1 MPHQPPQM
9 LQQQQPQAHNNNNV
23 NITPVSVNVNL
34 PPQATGGMSPES
46 ANQYAETMSDQNPVV
61 VEYITENP
69 DYLKYGII
77 TGIVIIS
84 VIVCIYIYSE
94 FATPDPRYMHATS
107 VLDQTVPVGTTSSA
121 PYAVKFPDVLS
132 SAGIT
137 ATSPSVF
144 LLPVGATYVLR
155 GVLTWAKGNTI
166 FRWANVTKGK
176 LVFIGKEGSVES
188 KVYSHGGTSRAF
200 NAAEVNISAD
210 VPTSVS
216 LYVLSGDDYLIR
228 GQNSEIDR
236 RGPLISIESLDKNT
250 HIPTTTTN

>member
-1 MPHQPPQM
+1 MPHLM
-9 LQQQQPQAHNNNNV
+9 LLQQQQPQPQAHNNNNV
-23 NITPVSVNVNL
+23 NITPGSVNINLL

-46 ANQYAETMSDQNPVV
+46 ANQYAETMSAQNPAV
-61 VEYITENP
+61 VEYITETS

-77 TGIVIIS
+77 TGIVIIL
-84 VIVCIYIYSE
+84 VIVCIYSE

-137 ATSPSVF
+137 ATPPSVF
-144 LLPVGATYVLR
+144 LLPAGATYVLF
-155 GVLTWAKGNTI
+155 GALTWVKGNTI

-176 LVFIGKEGSVES
+176 LVFIGKEGRFES
-188 KVYSHGGTSRAF
+188 KVYSHGGTSRMF
-200 NAAEVNISAD
+200 NAAEVYISAD

-236 RGPLISIESLDKNT
+236 IGPRISIESLAKNT
-250 HIPTTTTN
+250 PIPEYATNW